1 MMYIIIVSCLDKL
14 PLGVLYLTLISALGG
29 GGGGHYTTINCNW
42 FVSHSTLIDVT
53 LPVFMYS
60 I

>member
-14 PLGVLYLTLISALGG
+14 LLGVLYLTLISALGG
-29 GGGGHYTTINCNW
+29 GGGGTIRPLTAI
-42 FVSHSTLIDVT
+42 VSHSTLIDVT